1 MVTFYSP
8 DKLDEIFQDDDFI
21 SILNQKLKS
30 KKSNDLR
37 RFLNSLPTN
46 KNYYKSGQ
54 RNKFSR
60 GFKKQ
65 PTQSE
70 ETQTIKK
77 VNVLLNKISP
87 LNLQKII
94 DGVLL
99 ELKFYPHL
107 ANLVTESILEKA
119 IIQSTYCNLYVDL
132 IIQLIKQ
139 HDIKHILGKLLMQF
153 KDKYITNEYI
163 QDKDR
168 KKIDE
173 TKMKIDKGKEKTA
186 QEKYD
191 EFCDKNKMKDY
202 LMGYTILIVEL
213 YNKKLLNLN
222 YINMIMN
229 ILLNKLYFTS
239 MEDMQKAEVLD
250 LVENNIFCVHKLFMT
265 INDKNRL
272 SGFIKKIDILLEKK
286 KYKPKLRFKLMDIK
300 EMY

>member
-8 DKLDEIFQDDDFI
+8 EKLDDIFQDEGFI
-21 SILNQKLKS
+21 NILNQKLKS

-37 RFLNSLPTN
+37 KFLNSLPTN

-107 ANLVTESILEKA
+107 ANIVTESILEKA

-139 HDIKHILGKLLMQF
+139 HNIKHILGKLLIQF

-163 QDKDR
+163 LDKDR

-173 TKMKIDKGKEKTA
+173 NLKVEEAEKTA

-222 YINMIMN
+222 YINMIVN
-229 ILLNKLYFTS
+229 ILLNKLYYTS
-239 MEDMQKAEVLD
+239 MEDMIKPDILD
-250 LVENNIFCVHKLFMT
+250 LVENNVFCVHKLFMT
-265 INDKNRL
+265 MKDKENL
-272 SGFIKKIDILLEKK
+272 SGFVKKIDILLDKK

-300 EMY
+300 DMY